1 LINLPWK
8 WISKF
13 DEELFN
19 VEHLASQLCLLSSNW
34 KDCVRFSIVSLSIY
48 NKEWKEKQIFH
59 IYLLFLLFFFYSV
72 IPKDKNSPISTI
84 SSPLSSLPSYHLSTH
99 IHKKKLEITI
109 LACMLARA
117 TIGLEWPIRQRQRRA
132 IIDRSCRSHLSNV
145 LIVVV
150 LSAIFQ
156 SFVCTR
162 THTEH
167 EYVLWRR

>member
-1 LINLPWK
+1 MKGKKNNFFIF
-8 WISKF
+8 I
-13 DEELFN
+13 
-19 VEHLASQLCLLSSNW
+19 ASIFLC
-34 KDCVRFSIVSLSIY
+34 
-48 NKEWKEKQIFH
+48 
-59 IYLLFLLFFFYSV
+59 YSV
-72 IPKDKNSPISTI
+72 IPKDKNSPISSI
-84 SSPLSSLPSYHLSTH
+84 SLFRHCHPIISRH
-99 IHKKKLEITI
+99 IYIKKLEITI

-132 IIDRSCRSHLSNV
+132 IIDRSCRFHLSNV

-167 EYVLWRR
+167 EYVL